1 MVIQAKRLGQK
12 CPFSCINKYN
22 HKQSS
27 MNNYYTYAYLRED
40 GTPYYIGRGK
50 HQKKSKYRRMNTKF
64 GHSVSVPNE
73 KRRIIL
79 KDNLSLNDANKHE
92 IYMIFIFGKKY
103 DGTGILR
110 NLADGGTGGT
120 VPGRKLSEETKR
132 KMSEAQKGKIISDE
146 VRRKISKTKKG
157 CFGTFTGKNHTK
169 ETKEKLSEMFKGKPF
184 RGSHNNHKET
194 KWWNN
199 GQINKRSVECPGKE
213 WNQGRLTLPQYNR
226 KNKNVQ

>member
-1 MVIQAKRLGQK
+1 ME
-12 CPFSCINKYN
+12 
-22 HKQSS
+22 
-27 MNNYYTYAYLRED
+27 YYTYAYLRED

-110 NLADGGTGGT
+110 NLVDGGTGGG
-120 VPGRKLSEETKR
+120 VAGRKLSEETKNKIGNANRGKTRSEEHRR
-132 KMSEAQKGKIISDE
+132 KNSEA
-146 VRRKISKTKKG
+146 KKG
-157 CFGTFTGKNHTK
+157 CFGTFTGKKTHRRN
-169 ETKEKLSEMFKGKPF
+169 
-184 RGSHNNHKET
+184 
-194 KWWNN
+194 
-199 GQINKRSVECPGKE
+199 
-213 WNQGRLTLPQYNR
+213 
-226 KNKNVQ
+226 

>member
-1 MVIQAKRLGQK
+1 ME
-12 CPFSCINKYN
+12 
-22 HKQSS
+22 
-27 MNNYYTYAYLRED
+27 YYTYAYLRED

-73 KRRIIL
+73 KRKIIL

-110 NLADGGTGGT
+110 NLVDGGTGGC
-120 VPGRKLSEETKR
+120 VPGRKLSEETKNKIGNANR
-132 KMSEAQKGKIISDE
+132 GKTRSEE
-146 VRRKISKTKKG
+146 HRRKNGEAKKG
-157 CFGTFTGKNHTK
+157 NTNWLGKTHSE
-169 ETKEKLSEMFKGKPF
+169 ETKEKIRNAHKGKPF
-184 RGSHNNHKET
+184 PGTHNNNKET

-199 GQINKRSVECPGKE
+199 GQFNKRSVECPGEE
-213 WNQGRLTLPQYNR
+213 WKFGRLPLKPYKKR
-226 KNKNVQ
+226 K

>member
-1 MVIQAKRLGQK
+1 ME
-12 CPFSCINKYN
+12 
-22 HKQSS
+22 
-27 MNNYYTYAYLRED
+27 YYTYAYLRED

-110 NLADGGTGGT
+110 NLVDGGTGGT
-120 VPGRKLSEETKR
+120 VPGRKLSEETKNKIGNANRGKTRSEEHRR
-132 KMSEAQKGKIISDE
+132 KNSEA
-146 VRRKISKTKKG
+146 KKG
-157 CFGTFTGKNHTK
+157 NTNMLGKTHSE
-169 ETKEKLSEMFKGKPF
+169 ETKNKIRNAHKGKPF
-184 RGSHNNHKET
+184 PGTHNNNKET

-199 GQINKRSVECPGKE
+199 GQINKRSVECPGEE
-213 WNQGRLTLPQYNR
+213 WKSGRLPLKPYKKR
-226 KNKNVQ
+226 K

>member
-1 MVIQAKRLGQK
+1 ME
-12 CPFSCINKYN
+12 
-22 HKQSS
+22 
-27 MNNYYTYAYLRED
+27 YYTYAYLRED

-110 NLADGGTGGT
+110 NFVDGGTGGC
-120 VPGRKLSEETKR
+120 VPGRKLSEKTKK

-157 CFGTFTGKNHTK
+157 CFGTFTGKKHTE
-169 ETKEKLSEMFKGKPF
+169 ETKEKIRNIHKGKPF
-184 RGSHNNHKET
+184 HGIHNNNKET

-199 GQINKRSVECPGKE
+199 GQINKRSVECPGEE
-213 WNQGRLTLPQYNR
+213 WKLGRLPLKPYKRR
-226 KNKNVQ
+226 KQNGL